1 MSMISHGWSRLV
13 MRTVQAFAVAA
24 MLLCAAP
31 AVRAQANDAAAK
43 QAAEALFEE
52 GRQLM
57 EQGAFGRAAE
67 KFEAA
72 YRIFPAVGTLLN
84 LGVAYRENGDLV
96 SAWEAF
102 DRAADLARRTQD
114 NRESYARERMQE
126 LTPELY
132 RLRIDVPEQ
141 VRDRNLVITRDG
153 EPVGEARWNKP
164 FPVQPGEHVIRAER
178 PGAQPFE
185 TRVDVS
191 AKGDVAVVAIPASL
205 PVDAAPAPESGPGP
219 ASTPTPT
226 PTDDHGSGMPTGRKI
241 ALGGFAVGALGL
253 VAGGVLGMRASGQY
267 SDAESACPLDDYLT
281 CMPAQRADSQA
292 LRDDARSSANVA
304 TVSVVVGLAAGIAG
318 AVLWF
323 TSAPDDAT
331 GPESARIVPL
341 IEPGQAGVSVHFGF

>member
-1 MSMISHGWSRLV
+1 MNSHGWSLLV
-13 MRTVQAFAVAA
+13 TRTAQAFAVVA

-31 AVRAQANDAAAK
+31 AARAQANNPAAK
-43 QAAEALFEE
+43 QQAEALFEE

-57 EQGAFGRAAE
+57 EQRDFGRAAE

-72 YRIFPAVGTLLN
+72 YQIFPAVGTLLN
-84 LGVAYRENGDLV
+84 LGVAHRENGDRV

-102 DRAADLARRTQD
+102 ERAADLARRTQD

-141 VRDRNLVITRDG
+141 VRDRSLVITRDG

-191 AKGDVAVVAIPASL
+191 AKGDVAVVAIPVSL
-205 PVDAAPAPESGPGP
+205 PVDAAPSPVPEV
-219 ASTPTPT
+219 TPTPT
-226 PTDDHGSGMPTGRKI
+226 STDDQGSGMPTGRKI

-253 VAGGVLGMRASGQY
+253 IAGGVIGVQASGTY
-267 SDAESACPLDDYLT
+267 DDAESACPRDDYLN
-281 CMPAQRADSQA
+281 CQPGPRAESQS
-292 LRDDARSSANVA
+292 LRDDARSKANLA
-304 TVSVVVGLAAGIAG
+304 TVSIAVGLAAGIAG

-323 TSAPDDAT
+323 TSTPGDAT
-331 GPESARIVPL
+331 GPESARIVPI

>member
-1 MSMISHGWSRLV
+1 MSMISHRWSLLV
-13 MRTVQAFAVAA
+13 TRTVQALAVAA

-57 EQGAFGRAAE
+57 EQRDFGRAAE

-72 YRIFPAVGTLLN
+72 YQIFPAVGTLLN
-84 LGVAYRENGDLV
+84 LGVAHRENGDLV

-102 DRAADLARRTQD
+102 ERAADLARRTQD

-141 VRDRNLVITRDG
+141 VRDRSLVITRDG

-185 TRVDVS
+185 TRVNVR
-191 AKGDVAVVAIPASL
+191 AKGDVAVVAIPVSL
-205 PVDAAPAPESGPGP
+205 PAQAASSPVPGP
-219 ASTPTPT
+219 APMPMSTPAS
-226 PTDDHGSGMPTGRKI
+226 TDDHGGGMPTGRKI

-253 VAGGVLGMRASGQY
+253 VAGGVFGVRASGQY
-267 SDAESACPLDDYLT
+267 GDAESVCPVDDYLD
-281 CMPAQRADSQA
+281 CMPTDRAESQA
-292 LRDDARSSANVA
+292 LRDDARSSANLA
-304 TVSVVVGLAAGIAG
+304 TVSIAVGLAAGVAG

-323 TSAPDDAT
+323 TSAPDGAT
-331 GPESARIVPL
+331 GPESARLVPL